1 MIKWN
6 YLFFVILFLYGVLNA
21 SVMQEGEFYKEKQE
35 ILTLKQELDEFY
47 AKKDKI
53 YLKQKKELNDI
64 LSKIKIA
71 KKEIQELKKANEK
84 IKNEITRK
92 VVDKTIVYYDKMKV
106 KVALNIFKKMIKD
119 GKFNEVFDI
128 IIRLKQKR
136 VLTLLKKFDVP
147 TKTKIMEK
155 MKKYKYEEKLKKK
168 LKKEENNG

>member
-1 MIKWN
+1 MTKWS
-6 YLFFVILFLYGVLNA
+6 YLFFVVLFFYGTLNA

-35 ILTLKQELDEFY
+35 IITLKQTLSDFF
-47 AKKDKI
+47 KKKEQE
-53 YLKQKKELNDI
+53 YEKQKKELKDI
-64 LSKIKIA
+64 LAKIEINKKDIQKL
-71 KKEIQELKKANEK
+71 KKENEK

-136 VLTLLKKFDVP
+136 VLILLKKFDVP

-168 LKKEENNG
+168 LKKEQDNG